1 MSDEKPPEVE
11 IVPDPIE
18 PDREVIVEPKPES
31 DKDKTVAAPT
41 KEFDDLK
48 AQFAALQE
56 SEGNEREARQRAEAL
71 VQTREQ
77 EIVAAHDEIGR
88 TRDRVAQGDYSTVLN
103 AISAAEAERAA
114 AKNELK
120 TAWDSGDP
128 GKAADAQEKIA
139 VAAAHL
145 VQLYDGKAAI
155 EERAEEARKQP
166 RREQPQRQQQRATQ
180 ASNFEAQLE
189 QFTPRT
195 KAWVRQHP
203 ETMTDQKT
211 HHRAMSAHYDAVEV
225 EKLAPDSDDYFKY
238 LNQRLNYEKTAADGR
253 VAVQK
258 HTRAAPAAPV
268 TRAGDSSSLSTDR
281 VKLTGRE
288 VKAAEDLGLSLSEYA
303 RRKQLMTKEGRYA
316 TMMLPSE

>member
-18 PDREVIVEPKPES
+18 PDREVVVEPKPDPE
-31 DKDKTVAAPT
+31 KEKAAAPT

-77 EIVAAHDEIGR
+77 EIVAANDEIGR

-114 AKNELK
+114 AKQELK
-120 TAWDSGDP
+120 TAWDAGDP

-155 EERAEEARKQP
+155 EERAEEARKPQ
-166 RREQPQRQQQRATQ
+166 RQQPQRQQQRATPANQ
-180 ASNFEAQLE
+180 FEAQLE

-225 EKLAPDSDDYFKY
+225 EKLVPDTNEYFKY
-238 LNQRLNYEKTAADGR
+238 LDQRLNYEKVADGK
-253 VAVQK
+253 VAVK
-258 HTRAAPAAPV
+258 PHTRSAPAAPV
-268 TRAGDSSSLSTDR
+268 TRAGDSSSLSNDR

-288 VKAAEDLGLSLSEYA
+288 VRAAEDLGLSLSEYA

>member
-18 PDREVIVEPKPES
+18 PDREVVVESKPES
-31 DKDKTVAAPT
+31 DKDKDKAAPT

-56 SEGNEREARQRAEAL
+56 SEGTEREARQRAEAL
-71 VQTREQ
+71 VRTREQ

-88 TRDRVAQGDYSTVLN
+88 TRNRVVQGDYSTVLS

-114 AKNELK
+114 AKNDLK

-128 GKAADAQEKIA
+128 SRAADAQEKIA

-155 EERAEEARKQP
+155 EERAEEARKAP
-166 RREQPQRQQQRATQ
+166 PRQQQRQ
-180 ASNFEAQLE
+180 QPVNQFETQLE

-211 HHRAMSAHYDAVEV
+211 HHRAMTAHYDAVEV
-225 EKLAPDSDDYFKY
+225 EKLAPDTDEYFNY
-238 LNQRLNYEKTAADGR
+238 LNQRLNYEKPADGR

-258 HTRAAPAAPV
+258 HTRSAPAAPV
-268 TRAGDSSSLSTDR
+268 TRAGDSSSLSSDR
-281 VKLTGRE
+281 VKLSGRE
-288 VKAAEDLGLSLSEYA
+288 VRAAEDLGLSLSEYA